1 VLYLGLPNVLSIAQT
16 TGIIAT
22 MVLTFYYYRQQIQSL
37 NVNVETKV
45 LNDLDEKVHS
55 LNTIMIEHPDLGKVM
70 TNFPTLFLETTY
82 SFDVLNMWSHAY
94 EMHERKVL
102 SENEWNGWLYW
113 MRSCFR
119 EGTIKD
125 HWKQFERTKWF
136 DLHFLDFINRAVM
149 PGLNESRVS
158 P

>member
-1 VLYLGLPNVLSIAQT
+1 MVLDLGLPNVLSIAQT

-37 NVNVETKV
+37 NVNVETKI

-55 LNTIMIEHPDLGKVM
+55 LNAIMIEHPELGKVM
-70 TNFPTLFLETTY
+70 TNLPTLSLETTY
-82 SFDVLNMWSHAY
+82 SFDVVNMWSHAY
-94 EMHERKVL
+94 DMHERKVL

-113 MRSCFR
+113 MRNCFR

-125 HWKQFERTKWF
+125 H
-136 DLHFLDFINRAVM
+136 
-149 PGLNESRVS
+149 
-158 P
+158 